1 MHIIKGVRIL
11 NKDIKV
17 RLAQL
22 DKKQTDLL
30 DEVRKEGYPRL
41 TQTAFCAYINGRIG
55 GPQAEV
61 VLEIARGILDI
72 WERKKGA

>member
-1 MHIIKGVRIL
+1 M

-55 GPQAEV
+55 GRPQAEV